1 MSEERINIPI
11 EPGAAAL
18 RERVERDYTEA
29 MRQRDQVRVGT
40 LRLIRAAFQELAV
53 ARTDAKRSDFGRPLT
68 EADLVGVLEK
78 EVKKREDM
86 IPVYEKAGRAERA
99 AGERAEATIIA
110 SYLPARLDRAAIAE
124 VVQRLVA
131 ELGPDFRKVM
141 PAAAKEL
148 RGKADG
154 RLVQEVVKEQT
165 G

>member
-1 MSEERINIPI
+1 VSEERISIVV

-18 RERVERDYTEA
+18 RERVERDYTDA
-29 MRQRDQVRVGT
+29 MRRRDQAAVGT
-40 LRLIRAAFQELAV
+40 LRLIRAAFQDLAV

-68 EADLVGVLEK
+68 EADLVAVLEK
-78 EVKKREDM
+78 EFKKREEM

-99 AGERAEATIIA
+99 AGERAEAAIIA
-110 SYLPARLDRAAIAE
+110 NYLPAKVDRAAIVEVVRRIVAE
-124 VVQRLVA
+124 V
-131 ELGPDFRKVM
+131 GPDFRKVM

-154 RLVQEVVKEQT
+154 KAIQEVVKEMT

>member
-1 MSEERINIPI
+1 MSEERINIAV

-18 RERVERDYTEA
+18 RERVEKDYTDA
-29 MRQRDQVRVGT
+29 MRRRDQAAVGT

-68 EADLVGVLEK
+68 EADLVGALEK
-78 EVKKREDM
+78 EIKKREEM

-99 AGERAEATIIA
+99 AGERAEVEII
-110 SYLPARLDRAAIAE
+110 SRYVPAKIDRAAIAE

-154 RLVQEVVKEQT
+154 KLVQEVVKDMT

>member
-1 MSEERINIPI
+1 VSEERISIVV

-18 RERVERDYTEA
+18 RERVERDYTDA
-29 MRQRDQVRVGT
+29 MRRRDQAAVGT
-40 LRLIRAAFQELAV
+40 LRLIRAAFQDLAV

-68 EADLVGVLEK
+68 EADLVAVLEK
-78 EVKKREDM
+78 EFKKREEM

-99 AGERAEATIIA
+99 AGERAEAAIIA
-110 SYLPARLDRAAIAE
+110 NYLPAKVDRAVIVEVVRRIVAE
-124 VVQRLVA
+124 V
-131 ELGPDFRKVM
+131 GPDFRKVM

-154 RLVQEVVKEQT
+154 KVIQEIVKEIT